1 MGTILARDRTKVCK
15 ERNREMKNVTFGG
28 NRGWEL
34 PDPDAQPEGAV
45 AWYPLTGS
53 MEQLGAMES
62 GNAGDGSDHHAG
74 Q

>member
-1 MGTILARDRTKVCK
+1 
-15 ERNREMKNVTFGG
+15 MKNGTFGG

-34 PDPDAQPEGAV
+34 PGPDAQPEGAV
-45 AWYPLTGS
+45 ALYPLTGS